1 MCPPP
6 PPPRRRRGRRCI
18 AASTSACSTPRR
30 GCTSGSPSISG
41 PSTLPSKAGTFRSFS
56 TASVGPRSVLQLVT
70 RRLVATIPTLF
81 GVLVVSFLLLNV
93 VPGDPVAE
101 MVGERADSA
110 TIARLRAELHL
121 DEPIAA
127 QFGHYVWGV
136 VRGDLGRSYIT
147 QRPVLGDLL
156 ERFPKTLQL
165 AGAAMLLAAT
175 CGITLGAIAGIRPGG
190 LVDRFSMLLAYVG
203 ISFPVY
209 WVGLL
214 LILLFA
220 VALRWLPPSGYG
232 GIAFLVLP
240 ALTLGMRSI
249 AFLARM
255 TRGAMLEVLP
265 SDFVRTARAKG
276 VTERRVIGR
285 HALRNALLP
294 IITVLGLDVGN
305 YLTGSILTETVFSWP
320 GVGRCVLLAIERRD
334 LPAVQG
340 SILFM
345 SVIFVLVNLLTDV
358 LYAKADPRI
367 ALRSRRRLA
376 RGPGCATAGPPPAGA
391 AAVRQGDLEYLCP
404 ERPRP
409 RTAQP
414 QRRSPLG
421 AGEQYEARRR
431 GDGNG
436 AAAGR
441 LPRPHQPL
449 CRRNGDERRARGRS
463 HRLWSRRSHMV
474 GAVLLDRHARRWRL
488 RFHVDRRRRH
498 RRLAPRARH

>member
-1 MCPPP
+1 
-6 PPPRRRRGRRCI
+6 
-18 AASTSACSTPRR
+18 
-30 GCTSGSPSISG
+30 
-41 PSTLPSKAGTFRSFS
+41 
-56 TASVGPRSVLQLVT
+56 VLQLVT

-81 GVLVVSFLLLNV
+81 GVLVVAFLLLNV

-175 CGITLGAIAGIRPGG
+175 CGITLGVIAAIRPGG

-232 GIAFLVLP
+232 GLAFLVLP

-265 SDFVRTARAKG
+265 ADFVRTARAKG

-305 YLTGSILTETVFSWP
+305 YLTGSILTETIFSWP
-320 GVGRCVLLAIERRD
+320 GVGRYVLLAIERRD

-358 LYAKADPRI
+358 LYAKADPRV
-367 ALRSRRRLA
+367 AL
-376 RGPGCATAGPPPAGA
+376 
-391 AAVRQGDLEYLCP
+391 
-404 ERPRP
+404 
-409 RTAQP
+409 
-414 QRRSPLG
+414 
-421 AGEQYEARRR
+421 
-431 GDGNG
+431 
-436 AAAGR
+436 
-441 LPRPHQPL
+441 H
-449 CRRNGDERRARGRS
+449 
-463 HRLWSRRSHMV
+463 
-474 GAVLLDRHARRWRL
+474 
-488 RFHVDRRRRH
+488 
-498 RRLAPRARH
+498 